1 MNSKNI
7 SDYDLIIFDCDGTL
21 VDSEYL
27 NNKVSA
33 DLLNDFGL
41 KQYTPEN
48 FMAEFTGFT
57 WSDIRRIIETRHQTK
72 LPDNLITTY
81 VEWVNE
87 LLEENLQPVRGAME
101 FVDACHRQINI
112 CVGSN
117 GQRSNVLKSL
127 DIGGF
132 SPKYFS
138 EENIFTR
145 IQVPV
150 GKPEPDL
157 FLFAAANMNALPE
170 RCLVIEDSSPGVEA
184 GVAAG
189 MDVLGFTGVSH
200 APSTQEKRL
209 FEAGAKAVFTD
220 IIHIREYL
228 DL

>member
-21 VDSEYL
+21 VDSESICNQVLVDLVNKNTPIVYTL
-27 NNKVSA
+27 NHALDVWAGRTLSNV
-33 DLLNDFGL
+33 L
-41 KQYTPEN
+41 KSIEKENSITFPDDMPQQYVREC
-48 FMAEFTGFT
+48 
-57 WSDIRRIIETRHQTK
+57 
-72 LPDNLITTY
+72 NLRYPT
-81 VEWVNE
+81 E
-87 LLEENLQPVRGAME
+87 LKAIDGAMDLVE
-101 FVDACHRQINI
+101 FCHGMKKI

-117 GQRSNVLKSL
+117 GERQNVFDSL
-127 DIGGF
+127 SLCEF

-170 RCLVIEDSSPGVEA
+170 RCLVIEDSPTGVEA